1 MPDDSDHV
9 LDSIDGAVDEW
20 LAMSDD
26 SMRWTPPEKARPK
39 PQFGLPVPPLPQVL
53 EDFLQEVGTRLGPP
67 AQAVVD
73 AFRPLGEGVVDA
85 VSTFLDSP
93 PMRQLL
99 DPPGPSG
106 DRPET
111 LGINAFPETFGPPEG
126 ASRPRMIEAR
136 PAEVEPPSGP
146 PGPSGPSGAS
156 GSSGA
161 SGPSGPSSP
170 SDLSDPL
177 GPAGPSGA
185 SPVRERPDAG
195 PSGRGGSPAG
205 QPPA

>member
-39 PQFGLPVPPLPQVL
+39 PQLGLPVPPLPQVL
-53 EDFLQEVGTRLGPP
+53 EDFIQEVGARLGPP

-93 PMRQLL
+93 PVRQLL
-99 DPPGPSG
+99 DPPDPSG
-106 DRPET
+106 DRPEA
-111 LGINAFPETFGPPEG
+111 LGVHAFPDTFGTPPEG
-126 ASRPRMIEAR
+126 ASRPPRMIESR
-136 PAEVEPPSGP
+136 LEEVEPPA
-146 PGPSGPSGAS
+146 GPSDREG
-156 GSSGA
+156 
-161 SGPSGPSSP
+161 
-170 SDLSDPL
+170 PL
-177 GPAGPSGA
+177 GPPDRSGA

-195 PSGRGGSPAG
+195 PSGDGDSPAG
-205 QPPA
+205 SPPA

>member
-39 PQFGLPVPPLPQVL
+39 PQLGLPVPPLPQVL
-53 EDFLQEVGTRLGPP
+53 EDLLQEVGTRLGPP

-99 DPPGPSG
+99 DPPDPSG
-106 DRPET
+106 ERPEA
-111 LGINAFPETFGPPEG
+111 LGIRAFPDTFGPPPED
-126 ASRPRMIEAR
+126 APRPPRMIESR
-136 PAEVEPPSGP
+136 PDGAGP
-146 PGPSGPSGAS
+146 LPGTSD
-156 GSSGA
+156 
-161 SGPSGPSSP
+161 P
-170 SDLSDPL
+170 SD
-177 GPAGPSGA
+177 PSGA
-185 SPVRERPDAG
+185 SPVRERPEAG
-195 PSGRGGSPAG
+195 PSGHDGSPAG
-205 QPPA
+205 PQPA

>member
-39 PQFGLPVPPLPQVL
+39 PQLGLPVPPLPQVL
-53 EDFLQEVGTRLGPP
+53 EDLLQEVGTRLGPP

-73 AFRPLGEGVVDA
+73 AFRPLGEGVIDA

-93 PMRQLL
+93 PVRQLL

-106 DRPET
+106 DRPEA
-111 LGINAFPETFGPPEG
+111 LGAHAFPDTFGTPPQD
-126 ASRPRMIEAR
+126 ASRPPRMIESR
-136 PAEVEPPSGP
+136 LEEGEPPASPSGHEGP
-146 PGPSGPSGAS
+146 PGPPDRSGA
-156 GSSGA
+156 
-161 SGPSGPSSP
+161 
-170 SDLSDPL
+170 
-177 GPAGPSGA
+177 PAVG
-185 SPVRERPDAG
+185 ERPDAG
-195 PSGRGGSPAG
+195 LPGQGDSPAG
-205 QPPA
+205 PPP

>member
-53 EDFLQEVGTRLGPP
+53 EEFLQEVGTRLGPP

-93 PMRQLL
+93 PVRQLI
-99 DPPGPSG
+99 DPPDPSG
-106 DRPET
+106 DRPEA
-111 LGINAFPETFGPPEG
+111 LGVRAFPDTFGPPPED
-126 ASRPRMIEAR
+126 APRPPRMIESR
-136 PAEVEPPSGP
+136 PDEAELL
-146 PGPSGPSGAS
+146 PGPSGPSDPP
-156 GSSGA
+156 GS
-161 SGPSGPSSP
+161 P
-170 SDLSDPL
+170 DPAEAF
-177 GPAGPSGA
+177 PA
-185 SPVRERPDAG
+185 RERPDAG
-195 PSGRGGSPAG
+195 PSGRDESPAG
-205 QPPA
+205 

>member
-53 EDFLQEVGTRLGPP
+53 EDLLQEVGTRLGPP

-73 AFRPLGEGVVDA
+73 VFRPLGEGVVDA

-93 PMRQLL
+93 PVRQFL
-99 DPPGPSG
+99 DPPDPSG

-136 PAEVEPPSGP
+136 PAEVEPPSAP
-146 PGPSGPSGAS
+146 SSPSSPSSPSGPSGPA
-156 GSSGA
+156 
-161 SGPSGPSSP
+161 
-170 SDLSDPL
+170 DLSDPL
-177 GPAGPSGA
+177 DPSGSSGA

-195 PSGRGGSPAG
+195 PSGHGGSPAG

>member
-53 EDFLQEVGTRLGPP
+53 EEFLQEVGTRLGPP

-93 PMRQLL
+93 PVRQLI
-99 DPPGPSG
+99 DPPDPSDDRPEALGIRAFPDTFGPPPEDAPRPPRMIESRPDEAELLPGPSG
-106 DRPET
+106 QSD
-111 LGINAFPETFGPPEG
+111 PPG
-126 ASRPRMIEAR
+126 SPD
-136 PAEVEPPSGP
+136 PAE
-146 PGPSGPSGAS
+146 
-156 GSSGA
+156 
-161 SGPSGPSSP
+161 
-170 SDLSDPL
+170 
-177 GPAGPSGA
+177 A
-185 SPVRERPDAG
+185 SPARERPDAG
-195 PSGRGGSPAG
+195 PSGRDESPAG
-205 QPPA
+205 

>member
-93 PMRQLL
+93 PMRQFL
-99 DPPGPSG
+99 DPPDPSG
-106 DRPET
+106 DRPEA
-111 LGINAFPETFGPPEG
+111 LGIRAFPDTFGPSPDD
-126 ASRPRMIEAR
+126 APRPPRMIESR
-136 PAEVEPPSGP
+136 PDEAELL
-146 PGPSGPSGAS
+146 PGPSGPSDS
-156 GSSGA
+156 
-161 SGPSGPSSP
+161 
-170 SDLSDPL
+170 SDPL
-177 GPAGPSGA
+177 GSSGPSGA
-185 SPVRERPDAG
+185 SPARERPDAG
-195 PSGRGGSPAG
+195 PPGREESPAG
-205 QPPA
+205 EPPG